1 MEAPMTVIIV
11 CRCGSIVQ
19 EARAL
24 TGYTTCIVCG
34 DQDARK
40 EIEAK
45 MARTGAIYNKGAMQY
60 LGDEEVANK
69 TLLEG
74 GGRKHIPIQPS
85 APPSYSSALIPPC
98 PQRPQRPQLPHQHQQ
113 RFLRPLRKVVGFY
126 RIGQDRQYLYE
137 GDDPPKSATSVVFW
151 TN

>member
-1 MEAPMTVIIV
+1 MTAATTTII

-24 TGYTTCIVCG
+24 TGYTTCITCG

-40 EIEAK
+40 EITAK

-60 LGDEEVANK
+60 LGDEEVAHR

-85 APPSYSSALIPPC
+85 APPSYSSALIP
-98 PQRPQRPQLPHQHQQ
+98 QRPQRPHRSHRHQQ
-113 RFLRPLRKVVGFY
+113 RLLRPLRKIVGFY